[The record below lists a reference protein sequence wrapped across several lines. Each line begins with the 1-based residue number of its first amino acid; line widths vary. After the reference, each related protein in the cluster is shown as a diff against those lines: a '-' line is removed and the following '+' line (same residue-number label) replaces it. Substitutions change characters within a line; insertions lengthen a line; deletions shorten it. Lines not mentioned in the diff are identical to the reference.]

1 MLKKLYLSY
10 SLWPAG
16 WKKSSSYSFPLY
28 THENS
33 VMGIKFKIVDIILR
47 KKVGESV
54 TPSCWVMCLYCTVK
68 IPT

>member
-16 WKKSSSYSFPLY
+16 LKKSSSYSFPLY

-47 KKVGESV
+47 KKVGENV
-54 TPSCWVMCLYCTVK
+54 TP
-68 IPT
+68 